1 MGVDQDPYYEE
12 YIQKKKEKLVNALLD
27 AFKTI
32 NGKTYNPSRLRQA
45 LSKFVDEL
53 FNS

>member
-1 MGVDQDPYYEE
+1 MGVVDQDPNYENFLKE
-12 YIQKKKEKLVNALLD
+12 KKEKLVNALLD

-53 FNS
+53 F